1 MRIKYLKWVNN
12 YWKAHHAGKQHVRRR
27 PYILPA
33 LGLVFGLVVVAGVV
47 AAKGDDPSLRPSDS
61 HVVFL
66 FDDEKRLTHN
76 TKAKTVGELVKELPL
91 DLIPEDMVEPSLDTR
106 IVEDNFRINV
116 YRARPVTIVDDNQ
129 VKTIA
134 LTAHKSPRT
143 VAEAAGLTVYAEDKP
158 EFVKG
163 DIKEHILGEK
173 VVIDRATPVALNL
186 YGTPATVRTHVK
198 TVGELL
204 EEKQIKPAADDT
216 VQPSLDTPI
225 SPNIQVFIS
234 RSGIQI
240 ATVEESI
247 PAPVQI
253 VQDSS
258 LSLGTNVTRQAGLPG
273 RKSVTYQI
281 ETTNGRETG
290 RTIIQEVIIQ
300 NPVPRIVA
308 RGTVVAV
315 VGDKAAIM
323 NAAGISPSDH
333 GYANFIISRESNWN
347 PNARNASG
355 CLGLGQACPGSK
367 LTAVCPDLN
376 AVCQMRFF
384 SGYAHSRYGSWAG
397 AYSAWQSK
405 HWW

>member
-1 MRIKYLKWVNN
+1 MRNRYFKWAAR
-12 YWKAHHAGKQHVRRR
+12 YWTAHELGKRHVRRR
-27 PYILPA
+27 PYLLPI
-33 LGLVFGLVVVAGVV
+33 LGLVFGLLIVAGVV
-47 AAKGDDPSLRPSDS
+47 AAKAGDPSLRPSDS

-66 FDDEKRLTHN
+66 FDAKKRITHN

-91 DLIPEDMVEPSLDTR
+91 NLIAEDIVEPSLDTP
-106 IVEDNFRINV
+106 IVEDNFRVNV
-116 YRARPVTIVDDNQ
+116 YRARPVTIIDDNN
-129 VKTIA
+129 VKTVT
-134 LTAHKSPRT
+134 LTAQRSPRS
-143 VAEAAGLTVYAEDKP
+143 VAEVAGLTVYAEDNP
-158 EFVKG
+158 AFVKG

-173 VVIDRATPVALNL
+173 MVIDRATPVALNL
-186 YGTPATVRTHVK
+186 YGAATTVRTHAT

-204 EEKQIKPAADDT
+204 DEKQVKPAADDT
-216 VQPSLDTPI
+216 IQPSVDTPLTD
-225 SPNIQVFIS
+225 NIQVFIS
-234 RSGIQI
+234 RFGLQI
-240 ATVEESI
+240 ATVEETI
-247 PAPVQI
+247 PAPVQ
-253 VQDSS
+253 VVSDSS
-258 LSLGTNVTRQAGLPG
+258 LSLGTNVTRQAGAAG

-281 ETTNGRETG
+281 QMTNGRETG
-290 RTIIQEVIIQ
+290 RIKIQEVIIQ
-300 NPVPRIVA
+300 SPVPRIVA

-347 PNARNASG
+347 PNARNAGG

-384 SGYAHSRYGSWAG
+384 SGYAHSRYGGWAG
-397 AYSAWQSK
+397 AYSAWQAK